1 MVNLRSSNVL
11 GSRLMKLKKDGKL
24 FQEPA
29 PGDIKK
35 QNMKRYLDQSLS
47 SGTGSNQTLSKE

>member
-1 MVNLRSSNVL
+1 
-11 GSRLMKLKKDGKL
+11 MKLKKDGKL